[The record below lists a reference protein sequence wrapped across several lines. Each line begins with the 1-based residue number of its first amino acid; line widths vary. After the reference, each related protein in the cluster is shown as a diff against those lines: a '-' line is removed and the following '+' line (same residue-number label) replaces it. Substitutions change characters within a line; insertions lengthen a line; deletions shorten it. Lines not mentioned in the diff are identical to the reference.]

1 MCNLLAQCQPRIKII
16 KAEIYHRERIVKKL
30 ACESKVRT
38 ALRFATNLEYFRST
52 RMLDCLRITIATS
65 SFMF

>member
-1 MCNLLAQCQPRIKII
+1 MCNLLAHCQPRIKVI

-38 ALRFATNLEYFRST
+38 ALRFATNLEYLET
-52 RMLDCLRITIATS
+52 KDYKMLEDISIHK
-65 SFMF
+65 